1 MTAACW
7 WQTPPPALDVAAG
20 AAAAARW
27 DRLTKPPG
35 SLGRLEQTVTRLAAQ
50 QGRTTPC
57 LDRVHIAVFAA
68 DHGVA
73 AQGVS
78 AYPQAV
84 TAQMLANFAGG
95 GAAIAVLARHLGASL
110 AIIDVGTVHAIH
122 PMPGV
127 LDRRVAPGTADFTQA
142 PAMTPAQAEAA
153 LAVGAECINAAAAA
167 GAELFIGGE
176 MGIGNTTAA
185 TALGCALLGEA
196 PAALVGRGTG
206 VDAAGLARKCAAVA
220 QALARHCAEDRTPFE
235 ILCRL
240 GGLELTALAGA
251 YLAAAQQRLPV
262 LVDGFIATAAALIAV
277 RLNPGVA
284 DWLHFAHRSAEP
296 GHARLLAALGSDA
309 LLDLDLRLGEGSG
322 AALALPLLRA
332 ACTLHGE
339 MATFAAAGVSD
350 ASIPIQ

>member
-7 WQTPPPALDVAAG
+7 WQTPPPLPDAAAG
-20 AAAAARW
+20 TAAATHW
-27 DRLTKPPG
+27 NHLTKPPG
-35 SLGRLEQTVTRLAAQ
+35 SLGRLEQAVTRLAAQ
-50 QGRTTPC
+50 QGRTTPR
-57 LDRVHIAVFAA
+57 LDRVHIVVFAA
-68 DHGVA
+68 DHGVV

-84 TAQMLANFAGG
+84 TTQMLANFAGG

-110 AIIDVGTVHAIH
+110 DIIDVGTVHAVH

-127 LDRRVAPGTADFTQA
+127 LDRRVNPGTADFTQA
-142 PAMTPAQAEAA
+142 PAMTPAQAETA
-153 LAVGAECINAAAAA
+153 LAVGAECINAACAA

-196 PAALVGRGTG
+196 PAALVGPGTG
-206 VDAAGLARKCAAVA
+206 VNAAGLARKRAAVA
-220 QALARHCAEDRTPFE
+220 QALTRHCAEDRTPFE
-235 ILCRL
+235 ILRRL
-240 GGLELTALAGA
+240 GGLELAALAGA

-262 LVDGFIATAAALIAV
+262 LVDGFIATAAALVAV

-296 GHARLLAALGSDA
+296 GHVRLLAALGSNA

-332 ACTLHGE
+332 ACALHGE
-339 MATFAAAGVSD
+339 MATFAAAGVSG
-350 ASIPIQ
+350 ATTR

>member
-1 MTAACW
+1 MSAAPW
-7 WQTPPPALDVAAG
+7 WQIPPPKPDERAG
-20 AAAAARW
+20 AAAAIRW

-35 SLGRLEQTVTRLAAQ
+35 SLGRLEHAVTRLAAQ
-50 QGRTTPC
+50 QGRDSPR
-57 LDRVHIAVFAA
+57 LDRVQIAVFAA

-95 GAAIAVLARHLGASL
+95 GAAIAVLARHLGAELS
-110 AIIDVGTVHAIH
+110 IVDVGSIHAVH
-122 PMPGV
+122 PLPGV
-127 LDRRVAPGTADFTQA
+127 LDRRVAKGTLDFTQA
-142 PAMTPAQAEAA
+142 PAMSAAQTEDA
-153 LAVGAECINAAAAA
+153 LAVGAACVAAARATDA
-167 GAELFIGGE
+167 NLFIGGE

-185 TALGCALLGEA
+185 TALGCALLGAA
-196 PAALVGRGTG
+196 PSALAGPGTG

-220 QALARHCAEDRTPFE
+220 QALALHCAVQRTPFE

-240 GGLELTALAGA
+240 GGLELAALAGA
-251 YLAAAQQRLPV
+251 YLAAAQARLPA
-262 LVDGFIATAAALIAV
+262 LVDGFIATAAALVAV

-296 GHARLLAALGSDA
+296 GHARLLDAIGGCA

-332 ACTLHGE
+332 ACALHGN
-339 MATFAAAGVSD
+339 MATFEAAGVS
-350 ASIPIQ
+350 AATTI